1 MSMASDEL
9 ADRIRLQLA
18 TAADISERK
27 MMGGL
32 VFLWHGNMLVG
43 TIKDGGMLVRC
54 GKGAYAKTVELPGAA
69 PMDFT
74 GRTMSGFVLVAGD
87 AIEDDDRLAQWIE
100 IAREFVATLP
110 PKQAAGG

>member
-1 MSMASDEL
+1 MSMASEEL

-18 TAADISERK
+18 NDLGIGERK

-32 VFLWHGNMLVG
+32 VFMWHGNMLVG
-43 TIKDGGMLVRC
+43 TMKDGGMLVRC
-54 GKGAYAKTVELPGAA
+54 GKQAYAKTLDLPGAQ

-87 AIEDDDRLAQWIE
+87 AIEDDQGLAQWIDV
-100 IAREFVATLP
+100 ARSFVSTLP
-110 PKQAAGG
+110 PK